1 MAPGSLH
8 TPEVRGDPGARA
20 RLLRHGPTR
29 GPRTPRAP
37 GSRLRVGS
45 GRPPTPRAVQPS
57 GLAFPSRVGRRPQG
71 RGQQEKWVR
80 GRPSPAEGSAQDSLW
95 SPSPRPPS
103 GTCVAREHIYKNKC
117 TISSWRCLK
126 RPLSFLFNPFFP
138 LKGSDTTVLTRNCDF
153 SPPNELSLLSPGLC
167 RGSSQT
173 GLEARVFRFLLGWEP
188 YKFFC

>member
-1 MAPGSLH
+1 MARRSLH
-8 TPEVRGDPGARA
+8 MPEARGNLGARA

-29 GPRTPRAP
+29 GPRKPRAP

-57 GLAFPSRVGRRPQG
+57 GLALPSGVGRRPQG

-80 GRPSPAEGSAQDSLW
+80 GRPSPAEGSARDSLW

-103 GTCVAREHIYKNKC
+103 GTCVAGEHIYKNKC

-126 RPLSFLFNPFFP
+126 RALSFLLSLSLYPQG
-138 LKGSDTTVLTRNCDF
+138 LGHSVLTRN
-153 SPPNELSLLSPGLC
+153 
-167 RGSSQT
+167 
-173 GLEARVFRFLLGWEP
+173 
-188 YKFFC
+188 